1 MKATFL
7 EFGGLTVGL
16 MSRRCYHGCYTDQG
30 AVSYEDNIGAEGT
43 GVDNIGAEGTGVA
56 ARITGAESCKSKS

>member
-43 GVDNIGAEGTGVA
+43 GVA